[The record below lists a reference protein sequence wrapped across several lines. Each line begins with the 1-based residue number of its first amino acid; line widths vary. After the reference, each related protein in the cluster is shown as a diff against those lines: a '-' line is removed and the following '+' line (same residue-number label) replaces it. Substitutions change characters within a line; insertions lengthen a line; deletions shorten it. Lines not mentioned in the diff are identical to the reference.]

1 MTLPLPSRHPS
12 NALAALILLALAVAG
27 PAAASPPPA
36 APLHVDLV
44 DYPTP
49 QANWSA
55 FRDLRH
61 RLEAG
66 FDDVCPD
73 TFCEGEYTDYQP
85 LKLRCSVERATG
97 RVNVCGWAFA
107 ASELRV
113 DPATGTLERQQ
124 PTWLCHFPT
133 GGGTTVAALL
143 AALDGPQ
150 PLFQRLPATG
160 KTVFEALGDCLR

>member
-1 MTLPLPSRHPS
+1 MHGLSVLLRCSLLP
-12 NALAALILLALAVAG
+12 AALLLLLPASVAR
-27 PAAASPPPA
+27 AAAA
-36 APLHVDLV
+36 VQPLHVDLV

-85 LKLRCSVERATG
+85 LKMRCSVELATG
-97 RVNVCGWAFA
+97 RVKTCGWAFA
-107 ASELRV
+107 ASDLQV
-113 DPATGTLERQQ
+113 DPSTGNLERQQ
-124 PTWLCHFPT
+124 PTWLCHFPI

-143 AALDGPQ
+143 AAMDGPQ
-150 PLFQRLPATG
+150 PLLRRLPGTG
-160 KTVFEALGDCLR
+160 QSVLEALGDCLR

>member
-1 MTLPLPSRHPS
+1 MPGTYLLPTRSLLP
-12 NALAALILLALAVAG
+12 AALSLLLPAVVA
-27 PAAASPPPA
+27 PAAAA
-36 APLHVDLV
+36 APPLHVDLV

-85 LKLRCSVERATG
+85 LKLRCSVELATG
-97 RVNVCGWAFA
+97 RVNTCGWAFA

-113 DPATGTLERQQ
+113 DPATGALQRQQ
-124 PTWLCHFPT
+124 PTWLCHFPI
-133 GGGTTVAALL
+133 GRGTTVAELL
-143 AALDGPQ
+143 AAMDGPQ
-150 PLFQRLPATG
+150 PLLRRLPGTG
-160 KTVFEALGDCLR
+160 RTVFEALGDCLR

>member
-1 MTLPLPSRHPS
+1 MPVIPLPIRCSLLS
-12 NALAALILLALAVAG
+12 AALLFLI
-27 PAAASPPPA
+27 PASAARAAEGVPPM
-36 APLHVDLV
+36 HVDLV

-113 DPATGTLERQQ
+113 DPSTGALQRQQ
-124 PTWLCHFPT
+124 PTWLCHFPI

-143 AALDGPQ
+143 AAMEGPQ
-150 PLFQRLPATG
+150 PLFQRLPGTG
-160 KTVFEALGDCLR
+160 ETLFEALGDCLR